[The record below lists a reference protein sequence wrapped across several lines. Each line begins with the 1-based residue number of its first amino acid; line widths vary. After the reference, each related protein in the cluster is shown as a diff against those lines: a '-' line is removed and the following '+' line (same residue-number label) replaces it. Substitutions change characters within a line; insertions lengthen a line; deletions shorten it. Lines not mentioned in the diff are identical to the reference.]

1 MIECE
6 PVDRSGTARLTQ
18 PEPSSVTVPR
28 GAEPS
33 KKVTE
38 PLGVPAAL
46 TVATNVTCCPN
57 TAEPTEALSAI
68 VAAARPIAKLI
79 GVDWLEA

>member
-1 MIECE
+1 M
-6 PVDRSGTARLTQ
+6 
-18 PEPSSVTVPR
+18 TVPR
-28 GAEPS
+28 GWS
-33 KKVTE
+33 RRRSVTE

-46 TVATNVTCCPN
+46 TVATNVTGCPN
-57 TAEPTEALSAI
+57 TAEPTEAFSAI